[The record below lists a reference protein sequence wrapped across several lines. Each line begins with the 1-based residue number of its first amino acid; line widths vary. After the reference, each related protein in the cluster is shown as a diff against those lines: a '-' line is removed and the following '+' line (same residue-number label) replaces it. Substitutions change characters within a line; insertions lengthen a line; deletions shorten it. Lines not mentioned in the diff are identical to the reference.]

1 MLAKNRGADRAGTAL
16 AAFLP
21 RVIDLARESGRSIL
35 AHYRRGEGQ
44 VQYKA
49 DHSPVTQADLASHQI
64 LEKGLRCLEPRWPV
78 LSEESVEVPFS
89 ERTLWRTFWLIDPLD
104 GTKEFLDGTGEF
116 TVNVALIE
124 EDRPVLGVVYAPA
137 TDTLYCATRGTGCFR
152 IDREGTKAIRV
163 RERQT
168 GEPRRFVIS
177 RCHSSVAEMAAG
189 KTENAEFV
197 AMGSSLKF
205 CSIAEGSADEYPRTG
220 PTMEWDTAAGQ
231 CILEEAGGSVVDA
244 KGNPLRYNKPVLTN
258 RGFLATAN
266 R

>member
-1 MLAKNRGADRAGTAL
+1 MADRAGTAL

-21 RVIDLARESGRSIL
+21 RVIDLAREAGRAIL
-35 AHYRRGEGQ
+35 AHYCDRS

-49 DHSPVTQADLASHQI
+49 DRSPVTQADLASHRI
-64 LEKGLRCLEPRWPV
+64 LEQGLRCLEPRWPV

-89 ERTLWRTFWLIDPLD
+89 ERSLWRSFWLIDPLD
-104 GTKEFLDGTGEF
+104 GTKEFLEGTGEF

-163 RERQT
+163 RQG
-168 GEPRRFVIS
+168 GEARRFVIS
-177 RCHSSVAEMAAG
+177 RCHASGEEMA
-189 KTENAEFV
+189 NAEVV

-205 CSIAEGSADEYPRTG
+205 CAVAEGSADGYPRTG

-244 KGNPLRYNKPVLTN
+244 KGSPLRYNKPVLTN
-258 RGFLATAN
+258 RGFLASGAAP
-266 R
+266 